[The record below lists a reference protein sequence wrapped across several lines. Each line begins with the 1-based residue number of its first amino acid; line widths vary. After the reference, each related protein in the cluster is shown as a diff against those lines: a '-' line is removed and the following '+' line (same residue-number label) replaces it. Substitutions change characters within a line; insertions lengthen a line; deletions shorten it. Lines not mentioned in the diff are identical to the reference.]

1 MNFQG
6 ISVFMPDQTPMAIK
20 RLRDR
25 LRMNQAQLAESVG
38 ATRDQIANY
47 ESGRSQV
54 PGRIRSKLESLGM
67 VVAEESSPYN
77 EPPLVIR
84 ATRAHLR
91 ILVNILADTSIDEHT
106 RALAKAELE
115 RAIGLVGF

>member
-1 MNFQG
+1 
-6 ISVFMPDQTPMAIK
+6 MAIK

-25 LRMNQAQLAESVG
+25 LRMNQAQLADSVG

-54 PGRIRSKLESLGM
+54 PARIRSKLESLGM
-67 VVAEESSPYN
+67 VVAEDANPYN
-77 EPPLVIR
+77 EPPLVVR
-84 ATRAHLR
+84 ATRAQLR
-91 ILVNILADTSIDEHT
+91 ILVNILADTSIDDQT

-115 RAIGLVGF
+115 RAIGLIGF